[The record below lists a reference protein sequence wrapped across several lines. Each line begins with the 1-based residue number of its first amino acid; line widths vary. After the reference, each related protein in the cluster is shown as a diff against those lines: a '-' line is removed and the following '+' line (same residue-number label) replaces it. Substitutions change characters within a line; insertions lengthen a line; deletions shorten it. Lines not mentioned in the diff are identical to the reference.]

1 MNGKN
6 TVWALYLRATLL
18 WNACVRIRQDTTM
31 GDFDKRDFAMRAW
44 IETEAI
50 DEALQWHTCSV
61 EKSFVY
67 HGREIL
73 FK

>member
-1 MNGKN
+1 M
-6 TVWALYLRATLL
+6 
-18 WNACVRIRQDTTM
+18 RQDT
-31 GDFDKRDFAMRAW
+31 GVSDFDKRDFAMRAW

-50 DEALQWHTCSV
+50 EDALEWHTCNV
-61 EKSFVY
+61 EKAFVY